1 MKLVLAAI
9 AIFFGVIVLTMCVVC
24 PIDALSCSSRWKD
37 SGMRSRYGIFS
48 DCQIEVAPGRWIP
61 AAKYFY
67 KKEIP

>member
-1 MKLVLAAI
+1 MKLVLLIFAAVI
-9 AIFFGVIVLTMCVVC
+9 GVLLLAMLIVC

-37 SGMRSRYGIFS
+37 SGMRSRYGVFS

-67 KKEIP
+67 KKELP